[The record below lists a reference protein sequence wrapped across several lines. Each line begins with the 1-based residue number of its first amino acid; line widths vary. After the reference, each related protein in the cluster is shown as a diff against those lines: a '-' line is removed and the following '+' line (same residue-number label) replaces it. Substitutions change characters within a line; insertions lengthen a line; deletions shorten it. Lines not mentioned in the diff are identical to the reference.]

1 AQAQLRKELGDE
13 WMNLD
18 AFKAMEARMQS
29 RQLLEQ
35 LRRGDID
42 GALQQAREGLDAIR
56 QLRERVQRTGE
67 QQQTPALS
75 EEDRKRMKMLRELS
89 RLQDEQTGLRSETRR
104 LRERW
109 RDAVGGREAD
119 EQAVERARE
128 QAEQLRE
135 QLEAINDAHLSREG
149 RTAWEDAREALE
161 ALEAASKDGEA
172 GELEL
177 FEAAKDAAAALRR
190 AEAGSKPGE
199 PEAKALRKLAGEAER
214 LRDRLREP
222 LPDPDEV
229 LDREDI
235 ERLTELGRQQGTLR
249 ERARQLLEDPAADI
263 LPAPGRQAMDG
274 ADQAMRG
281 AGDAL
286 DDAALDG
293 ALAEE
298 DRAWQS

>member
-1 AQAQLRKELGDE
+1 PEIEQLEQRIRDDMRRVQEAQAQLRKELGDE

-119 EQAVERARE
+119 EQAVE
-128 QAEQLRE
+128 
-135 QLEAINDAHLSREG
+135 
-149 RTAWEDAREALE
+149 
-161 ALEAASKDGEA
+161 
-172 GELEL
+172 
-177 FEAAKDAAAALRR
+177 
-190 AEAGSKPGE
+190 
-199 PEAKALRKLAGEAER
+199 
-214 LRDRLREP
+214 
-222 LPDPDEV
+222 
-229 LDREDI
+229 
-235 ERLTELGRQQGTLR
+235 
-249 ERARQLLEDPAADI
+249 
-263 LPAPGRQAMDG
+263 
-274 ADQAMRG
+274 
-281 AGDAL
+281 
-286 DDAALDG
+286 
-293 ALAEE
+293 
-298 DRAWQS
+298 